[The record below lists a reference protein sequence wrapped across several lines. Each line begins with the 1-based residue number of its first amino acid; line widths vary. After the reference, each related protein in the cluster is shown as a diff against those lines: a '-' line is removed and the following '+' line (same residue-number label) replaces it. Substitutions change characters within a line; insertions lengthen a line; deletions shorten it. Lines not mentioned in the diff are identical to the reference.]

1 MPADDEPGRHG
12 AVDGGEVRGEEGEL
26 LARGR
31 EGPAVQPGAAAG
43 PVGGRREVRLRVEHH
58 DVRGAVLE
66 GVPEGGVREAR
77 RGVGGGLG
85 RRVGGARG
93 EGRGHEVGEA
103 VHVVREV
110 LLARGAEDLGAAGP
124 WLVSFFSIFL
134 DHESREKLVKGRG
147 GAGECVLWD
156 LLAIGLMVSR
166 PDHVR
171 LAAGDGGEL
180 PVEVLDDGGVG
191 IGAIEEVLGR
201 EQPVVGVA
209 QVAGVQ
215 DELVV
220 VNGVR
225 EAADGGVVER
235 GLDHGDRVALGVV
248 GLDRVAVLA
257 VHAEIDDRVEGEGPR
272 VACRPRAEEVI
283 HARVG
288 RHDLVV
294 VRRARQQPRQRH
306 RVAVRPR
313 VRVRD

>member
-110 LLARGAEDLGAAGP
+110 LLARGAEDLG
-124 WLVSFFSIFL
+124 V
-134 DHESREKLVKGRG
+134 
-147 GAGECVLWD
+147 WD